1 MKVLFLGAGASVPGG
16 YPPGA
21 RLLDAVEDFF
31 AKEVTDGASRE
42 AWGRFTT
49 WRTEAAEKEATRL
62 LLGSTNPEVVIS
74 YMDLVEQAAESE
86 YIRLEAALRD
96 GLNTLKRTTD
106 PTAHQTTYEWILE
119 GQEAGYRSPDL
130 GVARKVQRARR
141 DLRLSINAFLEFSH
155 FRDRD
160 RFPSGPEYLAAVMAR
175 LTSPSVVITTNYD
188 TLCERTLLA
197 MGLWA
202 PNDGY
207 GFDVPLVGQRV
218 LDGDHGG
225 AILPTPPAALLV
237 PSAIK
242 VLKLHGSYGWISR
255 DPVAGPRVMGENDF
269 RTEPRIHLSGGL
281 LYGLLPHEGPLAVP
295 LYDRREP
302 TGVHPGEPTLTLP
315 TFMKR
320 VAGPELQSI
329 WAQSAKALGEA
340 EAILIVGASLPESDL
355 AVRTLFNPIRLR
367 LAEGK
372 VRVVVQDPSSGAA
385 DRWKE
390 VLGNSVEWN
399 PTPVG

>member
-188 TLCERTLLA
+188 CHRGTAYVSGGVSGKVTIGGNKDVVVTGDLTRTNGASGKDTVGLIASGYVWVYHPLNASSSGGTTPPYSNLLSTPVDTIEA
-197 MGLWA
+197 AVLSTSHSFVVQNWQGGSAL
-202 PNDGY
+202 
-207 GFDVPLVGQRV
+207 GQLHV
-218 LDGDHGG
+218 SG
-225 AILPTPPAALLV
+225 AIAQRFRGAVGTTYSSGSKSGYDKDYQYDQRFAYLEPP
-237 PSAIK
+237 
-242 VLKLHGSYGWISR
+242 H
-255 DPVAGPRVMGENDF
+255 F
-269 RTEPRIHLSGGL
+269 
-281 LYGLLPHEGPLAVP
+281 LLPLTSPWYVDSVRDGQ
-295 LYDRREP
+295 
-302 TGVHPGEPTLTLP
+302 HP
-315 TFMKR
+315 
-320 VAGPELQSI
+320 
-329 WAQSAKALGEA
+329 
-340 EAILIVGASLPESDL
+340 
-355 AVRTLFNPIRLR
+355 
-367 LAEGK
+367 
-372 VRVVVQDPSSGAA
+372 
-385 DRWKE
+385 
-390 VLGNSVEWN
+390 
-399 PTPVG
+399 